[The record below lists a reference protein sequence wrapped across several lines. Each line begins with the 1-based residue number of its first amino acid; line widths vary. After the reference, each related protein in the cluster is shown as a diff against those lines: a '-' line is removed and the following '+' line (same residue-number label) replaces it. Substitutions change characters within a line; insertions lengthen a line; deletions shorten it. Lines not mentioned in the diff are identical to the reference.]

1 MNKKITF
8 RADDDFFN
16 TLFGSGKVIR
26 WYHYLIHLGY
36 YIPYWVRFFF
46 SAPFKEKKKDI
57 NILDTVGSLL
67 ESETT
72 PENIEKCKELVHLH
86 RIVENTKARRR
97 LEKWSLRVIAIYLF
111 IVLSIV
117 TCNYIAVPLISG
129 YIDIH
134 ITEPIMITILSTTTI
149 NIIGLGL
156 IVLKGHFLANDKS
169 NSISKQ
175 THQEESSE

>member
-1 MNKKITF
+1 MAKNMISDTN
-8 RADDDFFN
+8 DDWFKSI
-16 TLFGSGKVIR
+16 FGDKESIR

-36 YIPYWVRFFF
+36 YIPYWIGFFF

-57 NILDTVGSLL
+57 NILDTVSSLL

-72 PENIEKCKELVHLH
+72 PENLDKCKELVHLH

-111 IVLSIV
+111 IVLTIV
-117 TCNYIAVPLISG
+117 ICNYIAVPLLSG
-129 YIDIH
+129 YMDIH
-134 ITEPIMITILSTTTI
+134 VTEPIMITILSTTTV

-169 NSISKQ
+169 NSMSKG
-175 THQEESSE
+175 